1 MTLAVRDNGSMVYGG
16 GSWEESAPLQD
27 DELSAGER
35 KTIF

>member
-1 MTLAVRDNGSMVYGG
+1 MAYGG

-27 DELSAGER
+27 DELCAGER